1 MAETYSSDKE
11 NKNEL
16 HATAAE
22 AIEDEKVEAPM
33 YSDEEKEQI
42 SAIVTRL
49 FRAKQDRDQIHP
61 EFNKRNFVEQYNE
74 NERIANTYVPGKK
87 FDGDIEIASGTVEQK
102 MYAVLSEINRLA
114 LTPEVIAYDQD
125 NNELVTLGQAM
136 TDVIDVTSDQD
147 DDEEGKLA
155 RQMELL
161 KQGHVFIEEAWSKE
175 YKYEKKFD
183 KNKIG
188 KIKTDAV
195 VAKLKKVFEGPR
207 RRIMYGPGVYLGNIR
222 TAGPM
227 REQPFIFTHKLVS
240 YSDAQSRYGGK
251 DASGEYIW
259 DRWEKVPRHRINGI
273 NSEMITTEG
282 AYSQSDGYNN
292 AKMTDIINNAWAL
305 SDVREG
311 VVEEIHYQDRF
322 NNEYQIFLNGV
333 AMLPVGFPLSAVS
346 PNGEYTIE
354 KQILQ
359 MINPFFAYGRS
370 FVMKVREQSDI
381 LDELLRLLIIK
392 TRKSIHPPYANM
404 SNRVISSKVLMP
416 GRITMGIDAQALQPI
431 GQESQGATASE
442 YQMFKLLQEKIDE
455 NTVSRQFTGMQ
466 GKSGTTAFEVAT
478 LQKQAEKL
486 LSLTIFACSMLEMKL
501 GYQRLFN
508 LLENY
513 FDPIDTTFN
522 QARQTIVDKYR
533 TTTRT
538 TNIPGRGEGTRQVIP
553 TTDLPLPG
561 AIRTQE
567 RMTGGGG
574 LSRERAGMGPLK
586 RIFINPEML
595 RKAKI
600 TWYIDI
606 DTQPRE
612 TSNAKKLLF
621 REELSDIMAL
631 IQLGSRPNVAELEQ
645 QHAIVWN
652 RQKDKV
658 FASQDAATR
667 QQMIAQ
673 QAIAHG
679 GGTSRTKMPGGPG
692 TAAAPNEAALSAV
705 GVGE

>member
-1 MAETYSSDKE
+1 MPETYASDKE
-11 NKNEL
+11 KKTDMD
-16 HATAAE
+16 ATAAE
-22 AIEDEKVEAPM
+22 AIESEEVECPD
-33 YSDEEKEQI
+33 YSEEEKEQI
-42 SAIVTRL
+42 SAIVVRL

-61 EFNKRNFVEQYNE
+61 EFNKRNYVEQYTE

-114 LTPEVIAYDQD
+114 LTPEVIAYDQE
-125 NNELVTLGQAM
+125 NNELISLGQAM
-136 TDVIDVTSDQD
+136 TDIIDVTSDQD
-147 DDEEGKLA
+147 DDEEAKLA

-183 KNKIG
+183 KKKIG

-195 VAKLKKVFEGPR
+195 VGKLKKVFEGPR
-207 RRIMYGPGVYLGNIR
+207 RKIMYSPGVYLGNIR

-227 REQPFIFTHKLVS
+227 REQPFVFTHRITS
-240 YSDAQSRYGGK
+240 YSEAKSRYGGK
-251 DASGEYIW
+251 DSDGEYLW
-259 DRWEKVPRHRINGI
+259 DRWDYVPNHRINGI
-273 NSEMITTEG
+273 NSEMINSEG
-282 AYSQSDGYNN
+282 AYRQGDGYSN
-292 AKMTDIINNAWAL
+292 AQMTDVINNAWAL
-305 SDVREG
+305 SDVKEG
-311 VVEEIHYQDRF
+311 MVEEIHYQDRM

-333 AMLPVGFPLSAVS
+333 AMLPVGFPLSAIS
-346 PNGEYTIE
+346 PNGDYTIE

-392 TRKSIHPPYANM
+392 TRKSIHPPYANQ

-431 GQESQGATASE
+431 GTESQGATASE
-442 YQMFKLLQEKIDE
+442 YQMFRLLQEKIDE

-486 LSLTIFACSMLEMKL
+486 LSLTIFSCTMLEMKL

-513 FDPIDTTFN
+513 FDPVDTTFN
-522 QARQTIVDKYR
+522 QARQMITDKYR
-533 TTTRT
+533 TTTRNT
-538 TNIPGRGEGTRQVIP
+538 TIPGRGEGVRQIIP
-553 TTDLPLPG
+553 TTDMPLPG

-567 RMTGGGG
+567 QTAGVQGGGT
-574 LSRERAGMGPLK
+574 RQQAGMPPMK
-586 RIFINPEML
+586 RIYLNPEML
-595 RKAKI
+595 KKAKI

-631 IQLGSRPNVAELEQ
+631 IQLGSRPNVEELEK

-652 RQKDKV
+652 RPQDKMFIGNEQK
-658 FASQDAATR
+658 QQQAA
-667 QQMIAQ
+667 IAQ
-673 QAIAHG
+673 QAQAQG
-679 GGTSRTKMPGGPG
+679 GRQVMPGGPG
-692 TAAAPNEAALSAV
+692 TAAPPNEAALTVA
-705 GVGE
+705 GVAD